1 MKKLS
6 AGKIA
11 LIAVLL
17 VLVVLVVSVFSGY
30 NSLVTMRENVTGQ
43 QANIQTQLQR
53 RNDLIPTLL
62 NTVKGYAAHEK
73 EVVDAVSDARARL
86 AGAGGDMQELADA
99 DAAMQSAL
107 SRLLMVVEN
116 YPDLKANT
124 QYTALMDELAG
135 TENRIAVARK
145 DYNDV
150 VQSYNRK
157 LRTFPT
163 VLYAGMLGFS
173 QADYFEAA
181 EGAETPPTVD
191 FGA

>member
-53 RNDLIPTLL
+53 RNDLIPTLV

-73 EVVDAVSDARARL
+73 EVFDAVSDARARL